1 MNELLRHSAFVRFW
15 FARIAANAGT
25 QMLFLAVGWHMYELT
40 RSAWDLGM
48 VGLFQFAPALASTL
62 IAGHVA
68 DRWHRAR
75 LVATCMLVQ
84 TAAALV
90 LVWLTLHDGA
100 SRESLLVLS
109 LVLGGIRPFQMAAQQ
124 ALVPMLV
131 PASLLARAMAISS
144 AGLQVSV
151 IAGPAI
157 GGLLFAAGVNAIYIA
172 CTLLFCVAAIM
183 CYLVKYE
190 HVVAAPEPV
199 TARTLLAGVR
209 FIGTNRLLLGAASLD
224 LFAVLLGGATALL
237 PIFARDILEVGPQG
251 LGLLRS
257 APAVGSLFMGIYL
270 ARHPLISGVGRK
282 LLISVAIYGLCMV
295 AFGLSRS
302 FLFSLAI
309 LALSGCADTIS
320 VVIRHTLTQLET
332 PDHMRGRVAAA
343 NTLFI
348 GSGNQLGEFES
359 GVTAAAFGPVP
370 SVVLGGIGTICVSIA
385 WARLFKPLA
394 LRQTLN

>member
-62 IAGHVA
+62 IAGHVT
-68 DRWHRAR
+68 DRWHKAR

-124 ALVPMLV
+124 ALIPTLV

-172 CTLLFCVAAIM
+172 CTVLFCLAAVM

-190 HVVAAPEPV
+190 HVVVAPEPV
-199 TARTLLAGVR
+199 TATTLLAGIR
-209 FIGTNRLLLGAASLD
+209 FIGSNRLLLGAASLD

-237 PIFARDILEVGPQG
+237 PIFARDLLDVGPQG
-251 LGLLRS
+251 LGLLRA

-270 ARHPLISGVGRK
+270 TRHPLSSGVGPK
-282 LLISVAIYGLCMV
+282 LLVAVALYGVCMI
-295 AFGLSRS
+295 AFGLSTS
-302 FLFSLAI
+302 FILSLAV
-309 LALSGCADTIS
+309 LALSGSADTVS
-320 VVIRHTLTQLET
+320 VVIRHTLTQMET

-359 GVTAAAFGPVP
+359 GVTAAAFGPVA
-370 SVVLGGIGTICVSIA
+370 SVVLGGLGTICVSIA
-385 WARLFKPLA
+385 WAKLFKPLA
-394 LRQTLN
+394 QRQTLA

>member
-1 MNELLRHSAFVRFW
+1 
-15 FARIAANAGT
+15 
-25 QMLFLAVGWHMYELT
+25 
-40 RSAWDLGM
+40 
-48 VGLFQFAPALASTL
+48 
-62 IAGHVA
+62 
-68 DRWHRAR
+68 
-75 LVATCMLVQ
+75 MLVQ

-257 APAVGSLFMGIYL
+257 APAVG
-270 ARHPLISGVGRK
+270 RHPLISGVGRK